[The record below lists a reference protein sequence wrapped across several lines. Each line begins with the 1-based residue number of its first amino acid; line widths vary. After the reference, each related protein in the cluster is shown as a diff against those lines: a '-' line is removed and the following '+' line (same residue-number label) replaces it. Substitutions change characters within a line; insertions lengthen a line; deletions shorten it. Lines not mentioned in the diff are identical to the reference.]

1 MLGSRAEAEDVLQD
15 AWLRVADTTE
25 RIDAPRAY
33 LTTVVTRLCLD
44 ALGSARVRRERYVGP
59 WLPEPLVAIATDAPE
74 APLERAESIHLAFL
88 VLLERLSPL
97 ERAAFLLRE
106 VFELPYTEVARALDA
121 REPACRQLVARAR
134 AHVDAGRARFVVAE
148 ARERSLFA
156 AFLGACAQ
164 GDEAALTALLAE
176 DVRLASDGGGRTRAA
191 LRPIEG
197 RENVAR
203 FLLGL
208 ARKHPSAPVWPAR
221 VNGAPGLVFEAG
233 EDAFVLTLSVGERG
247 VNDVWIVSN
256 PEKLTA
262 LRAQLRALGA
272 SRSPG
277 S

>member
-1 MLGSRAEAEDVLQD
+1 LGSRAEAEDVLQD

-121 REPACRQLVARAR
+121 REPACRQL
-134 AHVDAGRARFVVAE
+134 VVAE